1 VRSGIRGRTCGQL
14 LAGALAVVFAV
25 SATLWPTGAAA
36 ASSDPDHDG
45 LTSGFERTRSHTD
58 PLRADTDGDGT
69 PDGREDP
76 DGDHLTNI
84 WEMRLGL
91 DPLDRDTDHDGIR
104 DDREDPDR
112 DRLRNAFEIRW
123 AETDPRSADSDADG
137 IRDSAE
143 DPDHDGLSNAG
154 EQKYHTDPRLADSD
168 QDGVDDWHED
178 SDDDGSDDGL
188 TQDARPVP
196 RDLGPP
202 LSRPRDRPSAFWAC
216 QQKLGV
222 AAVLICHRGKTG
234 KRVVLFGDSHALQWR
249 GPLER
254 VADAR
259 GWRLWFITKSACPV
273 ARISLPEPDCGAWRE
288 AAIRAIAALH
298 PDLVIASN
306 LDVYQPQDATDDAD
320 AATLWRAGL
329 ASTLKTLDRHAGRV
343 ILLGDTSRWD
353 DPPSC
358 LTTHPSDISACS
370 VPRNVAIDTDRMAND
385 SAAAAAAGVSYRR
398 TVDLTCPYDPCPAVI
413 DRTLLAYD
421 PGHMTNEFARSL
433 WRGLARLLPR
443 I

>member
-1 VRSGIRGRTCGQL
+1 MPPDIRGKAVDRMV
-14 LAGALAVVFAV
+14 AGMAALAFAV
-25 SATLWPTGAAA
+25 SATLVPSGAAA

-45 LTSGFERTRSHTD
+45 LTTGFERIWSHTD
-58 PLRADTDGDGT
+58 PGRADTDRDGT
-69 PDGREDP
+69 PDGQEDP
-76 DGDHLTNI
+76 DGDHLPNI
-84 WEMRLGL
+84 WELRLGL
-91 DPLDRDTDHDGIR
+91 DPRHRDTDHDGIR

-123 AETDPRSADSDADG
+123 AKTDPRSADSDSDG
-137 IRDSAE
+137 IRDGAE

-154 EQKYHTDPRLADSD
+154 EQKYRTDPFDPDSD
-168 QDGVDDWHED
+168 HDGVSDWNED
-178 SDDDGSDDGL
+178 TNADGSADGL

-222 AAVLICHRGKTG
+222 AAVLICRRGSRG
-234 KRVVLFGDSHALQWR
+234 PRVVLFGDSHALQWR

-254 VADAR
+254 VAASR

-273 ARISLPEPDCGAWRE
+273 ARIALPSPDCAAWRE
-288 AAIRAIAALH
+288 DAIKAIAALH

-306 LDVYQPQDATDDAD
+306 LNVYRSQDATSDAE
-320 AATLWRAGL
+320 AADLWRAGL
-329 ASTLKTLDRHAGRV
+329 ASTLKALDRHAGQV

-353 DPPSC
+353 DPPDC
-358 LTTHPSDISACS
+358 LAAHRGDLSMCS
-370 VPRNVAIDTDRMAND
+370 VRRETAIASDRIAND
-385 SAAAAAAGVSYRR
+385 ESAAVAAGVSYRR

-413 DRTLLAYD
+413 DRTLTSYD
-421 PGHMTNEFARSL
+421 GGHMTNAFARSL